1 MLSQDQVM
9 PLLLDACPS
18 FWVVWDSEL
27 DEEDRK
33 LLYVCL
39 GSFAKHL
46 LDLKQQRPT
55 SEFAAVVEVI
65 ERLYLE
71 GDTSTQEA
79 ATIGLLEA
87 VQNVWG
93 NSGVA
98 TDDFEQLLLPESR
111 VWWQQLE
118 LFWAGAIPYVGATM
132 PNKTVESTR

>member
-1 MLSQDQVM
+1 M

-18 FWVVWDSEL
+18 FWVVWDSDL

-33 LLYVCL
+33 LLYACL

-46 LDLKQQRPT
+46 LDLKQQRST
-55 SEFAAVVEVI
+55 AEFAAVVEVI
-65 ERLYLE
+65 ERFYLE